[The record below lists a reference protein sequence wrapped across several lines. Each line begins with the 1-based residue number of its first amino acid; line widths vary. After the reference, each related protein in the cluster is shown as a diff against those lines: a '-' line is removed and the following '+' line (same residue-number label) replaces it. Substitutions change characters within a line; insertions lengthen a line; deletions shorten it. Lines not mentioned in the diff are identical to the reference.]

1 MLTIASLIL
10 SVLASDADSTFK
22 DRAEGVSPTVF
33 VSDSTFAKPTER
45 ASRMVLPSTDLPE
58 LAWGV
63 LKQAR
68 RPDDILMESQ
78 FFQYQ
83 TTTTD
88 MTDVGF

>member
-45 ASRMVLPSTDLPE
+45 VGNMTQPSSTGMD

-63 LKQAR
+63 IKQAK

-78 FFQYQ
+78 FFQHQ
-83 TTTTD
+83 TVTD
-88 MTDVGF
+88 LSDVGF